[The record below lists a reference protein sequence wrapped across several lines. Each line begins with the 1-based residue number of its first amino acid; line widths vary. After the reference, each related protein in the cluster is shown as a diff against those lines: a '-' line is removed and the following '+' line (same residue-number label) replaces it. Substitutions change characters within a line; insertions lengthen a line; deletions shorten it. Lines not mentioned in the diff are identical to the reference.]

1 MTITYHTDIVQG
13 TDEWA
18 ELRRGILT
26 ASEMKLILSPALKPS
41 NNDKTRAHLY
51 ELLAQRIS
59 GFVEPHFVGFEM
71 ERGHEEEILARSFYS
86 QKYAPVD
93 ECGFV
98 TNDRWGFRIGYSP
111 DGLVGDNG
119 LIECKSRRQK
129 YQVET
134 IIADEPPEEF
144 ILQLQTGLLVTER
157 EWIDYISYSGGLPML
172 VKRVYPDAR
181 IQAAIVEAAAAFEK
195 QIAEKLAAY
204 RQRLVENKPRL
215 TQTQRTV
222 FEDISV

>member
-1 MTITYHTDIVQG
+1 VTITYHTDIVQG

-18 ELRRGILT
+18 EIRRGILT
-26 ASEMKLILSPALKPS
+26 ASEMKLILSPTLKPS
-41 NNDKTRAHLY
+41 NNEKTRAHLY

-172 VKRVYPDAR
+172 VKRVYPDER
-181 IQAAIVEAAAAFEK
+181 IQAAIVEAATAFEK
-195 QIAEKLAAY
+195 QIAEKLAMY
-204 RQRLVENKPRL
+204 RQRQVEIHDRL
-215 TQTQRTV
+215 TKTERTV
-222 FEDISV
+222 YEDISV

>member
-26 ASEMKLILSPALKPS
+26 ASEMKLILSPTLKPS
-41 NNDKTRAHLY
+41 NNEKTRAHLY

-172 VKRVYPDAR
+172 VKRVYPDDR
-181 IQAAIVEAAAAFEK
+181 IQTAIVEAAAAFEK
-195 QIAEKLAAY
+195 QIAEKLAVY
-204 RQRLVENKPRL
+204 RQRLVENMPRL
-215 TQTQRTV
+215 TKTERTIAQEMFV
-222 FEDISV
+222 

>member
-26 ASEMKLILSPALKPS
+26 ASEMRLILSPKLKIAD
-41 NNDKTRAHLY
+41 NDKTRVHLY

-71 ERGHEEEILARSFYS
+71 ERGKEEEILARSFYD
-86 QKYAPVD
+86 QKYAPVT

-134 IIADEPPEEF
+134 IIADEPPEEYL
-144 ILQLQTGLLVTER
+144 LQLQTGLLVTER
-157 EWIDYISYSGGLPML
+157 EWLDFISYSGGLPML
-172 VKRVYPDAR
+172 VVRVYPDAR
-181 IQAAIVEAAAAFEK
+181 IQAAIVEAAEAFEK
-195 QIAEKLAAY
+195 QIADKLAAY
-204 RQRLVENKPRL
+204 QQRLVENAARL
-215 TQTQRTV
+215 TKTERTIAQEMFV
-222 FEDISV
+222 